1 MVPALGTEDVEG
13 APKYHGLWKSYI
25 KTRDTTI
32 WNISQANLKKFYTV
46 I

>member
-13 APKYHGLWKSYI
+13 APKYHGLWKRYI
-25 KTRDTTI
+25 KKKGQLFG
-32 WNISQANLKKFYTV
+32 ISVKQ